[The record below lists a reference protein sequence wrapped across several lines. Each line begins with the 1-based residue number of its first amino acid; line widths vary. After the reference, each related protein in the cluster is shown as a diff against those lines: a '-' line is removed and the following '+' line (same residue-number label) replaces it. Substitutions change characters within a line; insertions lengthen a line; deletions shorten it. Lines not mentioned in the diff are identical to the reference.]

1 MANADLPAPKI
12 SIDGAEYE
20 LSSLTEQARAQMQ
33 NIRFCEEQIRQ
44 LESEW
49 AIADTARL
57 AYSQALK
64 SEVNAKE
71 PETDDQDVEA

>member
-33 NIRFCEEQIRQ
+33 NIRFCEERIRQ

-57 AYSQALK
+57 AYSHALQ
-64 SEVNAKE
+64 SELKAKKAVLH
-71 PETDDQDVEA
+71 DQDIEA